1 MCSKNI
7 ITGGLAA
14 LAGGAFFGPGGAL
27 IAGGL
32 SQSKNPFKAPKLD
45 KPTQTATQASKSP
58 SSDLFRARNK
68 NRTGGLSGGGST
80 LLTSTAGASGG
91 NLGQSTLLGQ

>member
-7 ITGGLAA
+7 VTAIATGGLS
-14 LAGGAFFGPGGAL
+14 LLG
-27 IAGGL
+27 
-32 SQSKNPFKAPKLD
+32 NPFKAPKLD
-45 KPTQTATQASKSP
+45 KPTQTSTQASKSP

-80 LLTSTAGASGG
+80 LLTSSAGASGG